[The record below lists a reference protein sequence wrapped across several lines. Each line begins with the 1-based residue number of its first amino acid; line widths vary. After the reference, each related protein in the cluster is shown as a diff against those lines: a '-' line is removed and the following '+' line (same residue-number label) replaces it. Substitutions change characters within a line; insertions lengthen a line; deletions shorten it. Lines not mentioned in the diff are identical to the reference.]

1 MSTVLRGHEGFPTG
15 HERGPAGPLDP
26 AAIPELPSAEDWQ
39 EPEQAEAALEA
50 TRDALAAQAGGHAV
64 EVDHTSESAREV
76 DDMEQIEAD
85 VAPGRDATS
94 EVQPPTPE
102 SSND

>member
-15 HERGPAGPLDP
+15 QDRGPAGPVDP
-26 AAIPELPSAEDWQ
+26 AAVPDLPSAEDWQ
-39 EPEQAEAALEA
+39 APETAEAALEA

-85 VAPGRDATS
+85 VAPDRHGD

>member
-15 HERGPAGPLDP
+15 HERGPAGPVDP
-26 AAIPELPSAEDWQ
+26 AAIPDLPTASDWQ

-50 TRDALAAQAGGHAV
+50 TRNALAAQAGGRAV
-64 EVDHTSESAREV
+64 EVDHTTESAREV

-85 VAPGRDATS
+85 VAPGRHDS
-94 EVQPPTPE
+94 EEQPPTPE